1 MTPAAVAEASLRGLE
16 RGTRRVVPG
25 LANRATA
32 VLVRFTPAW
41 LTRRTVAALLRP
53 RPEGR

>member
-1 MTPAAVAEASLRGLE
+1 LRALE

-32 VLVRFTPAW
+32 ALVRFTPRW